1 MNARTALRSLPD
13 GMVLGLPKVKRGP
26 LAGPYIGPNCPF
38 TYVNVFGQ
46 PMLVLAQ
53 QSQRS

>member
-13 GMVLGLPKVKRGP
+13 GMVIGLPKAQRGP
-26 LAGPYIGPNCPF
+26 LAGPYIDPNCPF
-38 TYVNVFGQ
+38 TYVNFSGQ

-53 QSQRS
+53 PSQRS